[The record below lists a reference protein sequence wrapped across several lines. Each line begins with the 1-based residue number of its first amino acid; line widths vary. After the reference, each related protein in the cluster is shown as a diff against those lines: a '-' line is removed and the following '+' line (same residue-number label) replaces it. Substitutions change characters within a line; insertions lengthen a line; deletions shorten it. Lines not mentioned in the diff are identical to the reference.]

1 MLANRLVENAWI
13 RESLPDDEISANKY
27 LDLHGR
33 CAVTQIHPSA
43 YVSPT
48 AQIGSNVTIG
58 PFSIVEDGTLVGD
71 NCRLA
76 GHVTIKSGTALGANN
91 EVAEGAVLGGIP
103 QHLRAGSELGT
114 LLIGNGNRIREYV
127 TIHRA
132 LSPSN
137 CTKVGDGNM
146 IMVNAH
152 IAHDCCIG
160 NNAIIVN
167 NVMLAGHITVG
178 DGAYFGG
185 AAGVHQFCRVGRLA
199 MIGGQSHVSQD
210 VPPFVMVDGISNHI
224 VGLNL
229 VGMRRAG
236 FGRAEIAD
244 LKAAYRVIYRSGL
257 LWSDTL
263 EVLKNT
269 FKEGPAAEFHEF
281 FSTGERGFV
290 QERRT
295 PRGASIK
302 IVDSPDTERPIRRV
316 A

>member
-1 MLANRLVENAWI
+1 M
-13 RESLPDDEISANKY
+13 
-27 LDLHGR
+27 
-33 CAVTQIHPSA
+33 TQIHPSA
-43 YVSPT
+43 YVSSK
-48 AQIGSNVTIG
+48 AEIGSNVAIG
-58 PFSIVEDGTLVGD
+58 PFSIVEDGVLVGD

-91 EVAEGAVLGGIP
+91 EVAEGAVLGGSP

-132 LSPSN
+132 MAPSG
-137 CTKVGDGNM
+137 CTKIGDGNM

-152 IAHDCCIG
+152 IAHDCCVG
-160 NNAIIVN
+160 NNTVIVN
-167 NVMLAGHITVG
+167 NVMLAGHITIG

-185 AAGVHQFCRVGRLA
+185 AAGIHQFCRVGRLA
-199 MIGGQSHVSQD
+199 MIGGQSHLSQD
-210 VPPFVMVDGISNHI
+210 VPPFVMVDGISSHI

-229 VGMRRAG
+229 VGLRRAG
-236 FGRAEIAD
+236 IGRGEIAD

-263 EVLKNT
+263 AVLKNT
-269 FKEGPAAEFHEF
+269 FKEGPAAEFHPF
-281 FSTGERGFV
+281 LSTGERGFV

-302 IVDSPDTERPIRRV
+302 MADSPDTERPLRRI

>member
-1 MLANRLVENAWI
+1 M
-13 RESLPDDEISANKY
+13 
-27 LDLHGR
+27 
-33 CAVTQIHPSA
+33 TQIHPSA
-43 YVSPT
+43 YVSPK
-48 AQIGSNVTIG
+48 AEFGRHVAVG
-58 PFSIVEDGTLVGD
+58 PFSIVEDDVFVGD

-76 GHVTIKSGTALGANN
+76 GHVTIKSGTALGADN
-91 EVAEGAVLGGIP
+91 EVAEGAVLGGTP

-127 TIHRA
+127 TIHRG
-132 LSPSN
+132 LTPSG
-137 CTKVGDGNM
+137 CTKIGDGNM

-152 IAHDCCIG
+152 IAHDCYVG
-160 NNAIIVN
+160 NNTIIVN

-185 AAGVHQFCRVGRLA
+185 AAGVHQFCRIGRLA
-199 MIGGQSHVSQD
+199 MIGGQSHLSQD
-210 VPPFVMVDGISNHI
+210 VPPFVMVDGISNYI

-229 VGMRRAG
+229 IGLRRAG
-236 FGRAEIAD
+236 FGRGEIAD

-257 LWSDTL
+257 LWNDTL

-281 FSTGERGFV
+281 LSTGQRGFV
-290 QERRT
+290 QERKT

-302 IVDSPDTERPIRRV
+302 MADAPDTERPLRKI